1 MYQSD
6 VALICNS
13 ILCLNNK
20 IILFSSL
27 YSWILSILKQSIIAS
42 QSKRFEI
49 TVINI
54 TAVSVGTV
62 MNVQSFETAIVKK
75 IYNTHRDGILLY
87 YRYAYSSESME
98 NIDSFTIFIYKYIST
113 YYTYTLVYPQKI
125 LRVPLYNIICT

>member
-1 MYQSD
+1 MNTFYFK
-6 VALICNS
+6 AIYNRT
-13 ILCLNNK
+13 
-20 IILFSSL
+20 
-27 YSWILSILKQSIIAS
+27 S

-75 IYNTHRDGILLY
+75 IYNIHRDGILY
-87 YRYAYSSESME
+87 YRYAYSSKSME
-98 NIDSFTIFIYKYIST
+98 NIDSFTIIMYKYIGT
-113 YYTYTLVYPQKI
+113 YYMCTLAYPQQI